1 MNNTTTIS
9 NPLITITTNED
20 YMLWMDGVLISSRQL
35 DVSEGEVRVAN
46 AIEGMEY
53 LLLKITDEEETALM
67 FDGKAM
73 NFTVAIKNE
82 DGTLYNECDNACV
95 FVDGKALMMDD
106 TINRESV
113 PVKGAN
119 NQIIKIKNTND
130 TSKDVY
136 DYLIYNMYTAKWDA
150 LSESEAKEVE
160 DMVKASYSAGTIMVD
175 APNSSI
181 GTYYAYTYANG
192 IEEPLLIGHRNL
204 IKDKKEY
211 SVNVKHQFNV
221 GQGALSVYV
230 NKLLDPNVEE
240 ELSNTGKFLVPSY
253 EGAKGTDPY
262 DNGKLMYIIERPEKN
277 EIVSCIREVL
287 TAANRSEEFE
297 QGYNTTISLLPGV
310 VNVYVNGVKLER
322 KDFTIVDEYTLILHI
337 STVGGQ
343 RNYNPNNQS
352 TWNKFL
358 YYNKEGEHTIESIRD
373 DHILVEVRQDFDLKN
388 QTIPVR
394 YPGQR
399 TFYLEDDGIPKSL
412 ILSQDYIKIFIN
424 GVIYTGEYSI
434 NKDNG
439 SITLLDPELDS
450 MLNVDP
456 IARYFELHPD
466 KYDEYLEE
474 YKSPYVRKPQTDRIT
489 FEWR

>member
-1 MNNTTTIS
+1 
-9 NPLITITTNED
+9 
-20 YMLWMDGVLISSRQL
+20 MDGVLISSRQL
-35 DVSEGEVRVAN
+35 DVSEGEVRIAN

-73 NFTVAIKNE
+73 NYTVAIKNE

-262 DNGKLMYIIERPEKN
+262 DNGKLMYIIERP
-277 EIVSCIREVL
+277 
-287 TAANRSEEFE
+287 
-297 QGYNTTISLLPGV
+297 
-310 VNVYVNGVKLER
+310 
-322 KDFTIVDEYTLILHI
+322 
-337 STVGGQ
+337 
-343 RNYNPNNQS
+343 
-352 TWNKFL
+352 
-358 YYNKEGEHTIESIRD
+358 
-373 DHILVEVRQDFDLKN
+373 
-388 QTIPVR
+388 
-394 YPGQR
+394 
-399 TFYLEDDGIPKSL
+399 
-412 ILSQDYIKIFIN
+412 
-424 GVIYTGEYSI
+424 
-434 NKDNG
+434 
-439 SITLLDPELDS
+439 
-450 MLNVDP
+450 
-456 IARYFELHPD
+456 
-466 KYDEYLEE
+466 
-474 YKSPYVRKPQTDRIT
+474 
-489 FEWR
+489 